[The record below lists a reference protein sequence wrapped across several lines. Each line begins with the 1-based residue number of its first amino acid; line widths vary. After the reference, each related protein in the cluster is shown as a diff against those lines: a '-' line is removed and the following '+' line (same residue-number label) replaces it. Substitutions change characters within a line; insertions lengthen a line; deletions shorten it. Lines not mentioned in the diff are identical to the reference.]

1 MYQEQVSFKTAVV
14 RGLNNLINFSGRAS
28 RSEYWWFQLFVFLL
42 YMIFYVALAIKIAVS
57 NDIPDAGQMQY
68 SSLLLITGLMSLS
81 LTVRRLHDIGKS
93 GFWYFIQ
100 FIPVIGSIILL
111 IWTLKNSEM
120 FDNRFGPVPNLV
132 MQ

>member
-28 RSEYWWFQLFVFLL
+28 RSEYWWFQLFLVIIYFV
-42 YMIFYVALAIKIAVS
+42 FYVALGIKTANS
-57 NDIPDAGQMQY
+57 YGNTEAALLQT
-68 SSLLLITGLMSLS
+68 SAFSLIISLMSLS

>member
-1 MYQEQVSFKTAVV
+1 MFLVIIY
-14 RGLNNLINFSGRAS
+14 
-28 RSEYWWFQLFVFLL
+28 FV
-42 YMIFYVALAIKIAVS
+42 FYVALGIKTANS
-57 NDIPDAGQMQY
+57 YGNTEAALLQT
-68 SSLLLITGLMSLS
+68 SAFSLIISLMSLS